1 MSFHWPADH
10 LTRTPPHLAARKGSP
25 AKPDNV
31 VARARAGDGGRDR
44 ARPRG
49 SALWEN
55 VKSLLGAVVIYLV
68 LKTFLIEAY
77 RIPSG
82 SMIPTLLIGDWLFV
96 NKLVY
101 GPAVPFTESRLPG
114 YQEPR
119 SGEVVVFKSPRQI
132 DQPEDPNPTLVK
144 RLVGMPGDTLHMRNG
159 TLHVNGAP
167 RPQGPDAAPNP
178 VGDPTET
185 SELFAWQHQL
195 ELKGTRFGAPPA
207 VPTHDHWGPLL
218 IPQGYYFMMG
228 DNRYCSKDSRY
239 WGIVPR
245 DNIRGRP
252 MFVYYSYRPNPD
264 LRDNLECNRD
274 ISDRPLSFITDV
286 RWRRIGDWVR

>member
-1 MSFHWPADH
+1 V
-10 LTRTPPHLAARKGSP
+10 AARKGSP

-31 VARARAGDGGRDR
+31 VARARAGDAGRDPAQR
-44 ARPRG
+44 R
-49 SALWEN
+49 SVLWEN
-55 VKSLLGAVVIYLV
+55 VKSLLGAVIIYLV

-101 GPAVPFTESRLPG
+101 GPTVPFTSARLPG

-119 SGEVVVFKSPRQI
+119 RDEVVVFKSPTQV

-159 TLHVNGAP
+159 VLHVNGTP
-167 RPQGPDAAPNP
+167 RPQGRRMAPNY
-178 VGDPTET
+178 VGEPHET
-185 SELFAWQHQL
+185 SDLFVWQHRV
-195 ELKGTRFGAPPA
+195 ELKGTRFGQPPA
-207 VPTHDHWGPLL
+207 TPTHDHWGPLL
-218 IPQGYYFMMG
+218 IPERHYFMMG

-245 DNIRGRP
+245 ENIRGRP

-264 LRDNLECNRD
+264 LGESLDCNRD

-286 RWRRIGDWVR
+286 RWGRIGDWVR

>member
-1 MSFHWPADH
+1 V
-10 LTRTPPHLAARKGSP
+10 AARKGAP

-31 VARARAGDGGRDR
+31 VARARAGDAGADPGRR
-44 ARPRG
+44 RG
-49 SALWEN
+49 VLWEN
-55 VKSLLGAVVIYLV
+55 VKSLLGAVIIYLV

-101 GPAVPFTESRLPG
+101 GPTIPFTSVRLPG

-119 SGEVVVFKSPRQI
+119 RNEVVVFKSPTQV

-144 RLVGMPGDTLHMRNG
+144 RLVGMPGDTLHMRNAV
-159 TLHVNGAP
+159 LHINGVA
-167 RPQGPDAAPNP
+167 RPQGPHMAANYVGEPN
-178 VGDPTET
+178 ET
-185 SELFAWQHQL
+185 SDLFAWQQRV
-195 ELKGTRFGAPPA
+195 ELKGTRFGPPPT
-207 VPTHDHWGPLL
+207 VPTHDNWGPLL
-218 IPQGYYFMMG
+218 IPDRHYFMMG

-245 DNIRGRP
+245 ENVRGRP

-264 LRDNLECNRD
+264 LNENLDCNRD

-286 RWRRIGDWVR
+286 RWGRIGDWVR